1 MFKHEKNDVYLN
13 GMKIPIGV
21 FQTLEPEYT
30 YPKDL
35 VVMFY
40 DGKRRNYRTK
50 TQNWTIEG
58 AWLQGDRYLARIE
71 EFSNLMEEKAKND
84 AVDPLE
90 STVKAK
96 YPKEEMPD
104 VKLQQRDDI
113 KPKRTKGVRSEGKR
127 APRGGNKHQ
136 RGAVGR
142 SSE

>member
-13 GMKIPIGV
+13 GMKIPVKV

-58 AWLQGDRYLARIE
+58 TWLQGDRYLARIE

-84 AVDPLE
+84 AIDPLE

-96 YPKEEMPD
+96 YPKEEKPD

-113 KPKRTKGVRSEGKR
+113 KPKRTKGVRSESKR
-127 APRGGNKHQ
+127 APRSGDKHQ

>member
-21 FQTLEPEYT
+21 FQVLEPEYT

-58 AWLQGDRYLARIE
+58 TWLQGDRYLARIE

-84 AVDPLE
+84 TVDPLE

-96 YPKEEMPD
+96 YPKEETPD

-127 APRGGNKHQ
+127 TPRGGNKHQ
-136 RGAVGR
+136 RGAVGG